1 MKKLLFTLIAAVA
14 ITSMNVNEAKAQNY
28 KTGLGLAIDFGNGS
42 TFVGPSIKHFF
53 NANSA
58 IEGDII
64 FGGNS
69 TIIQGFYQYHG
80 QISGAQGLAWYVGGG
95 PGVQLYDGGS
105 TFLLRPMVGLDFKI
119 PSAPIGFA
127 FDWRPAMQFYD
138 GGSDF
143 EPARFGLGIKYT
155 F

>member
-1 MKKLLFTLIAAVA
+1 MKKLLFTFIAAVA
-14 ITSMNVNEAKAQNY
+14 LVTSVSTVNAQSY
-28 KTGLGLAIDFGNGS
+28 KTSLGLGIDFGTGS
-42 TFVGPSIKHFF
+42 TLVGPSVKHFF
-53 NANSA
+53 NSNSA
-58 IEGDII
+58 IEGDIL

-69 TIIQGFYQYHG
+69 TLIQAFYQYHG
-80 QISGAQGLAWYVGGG
+80 DISGASGLKWYVGGG

-105 TFLLRPMVGLDFKI
+105 NFLLRPMVGLDFKI

-143 EPARFGLGIKYT
+143 EAARFGLGIKYT